1 MAQHVTLDELKAQL
15 NIEYADEDAYLTH
28 LIEVG
33 EEAVQLWINRPYE
46 EVLTAEGRLPAP
58 LRHAILIEC
67 ARLYAHREGETV
79 RTEEVPFTLSAL
91 ILPYRLE
98 R

>member
-1 MAQHVTLDELKAQL
+1 MTHVTLDELKAQL
-15 NIEYADEDAYLTH
+15 NIDHYDEDVYLCH

-33 EEAVQLWINRPYE
+33 EEAVQLWINRPYSV
-46 EVLTAEGRLPAP
+46 VLTAEGRLPAP
-58 LRHAILIEC
+58 LRHAILLEC
-67 ARLYAHREGETV
+67 ARLYAHREGETT
-79 RTEEVPFTLSAL
+79 RTQEVPFTLSAL

>member
-1 MAQHVTLDELKAQL
+1 MGNYVSVDELKAQL

-33 EEAVQLWINRPYE
+33 EEAVQLWINRPYADVIGE
-46 EVLTAEGRLPAP
+46 DGRLPAP

-67 ARLYAHREGETV
+67 ARLYAHREGETT
-79 RTEEVPFTLSAL
+79 RTAEVPFTLSAL

>member
-1 MAQHVTLDELKAQL
+1 MTHVTLDELKAQL
-15 NIEYADEDAYLTH
+15 NIDHYDEDVYLCH

-33 EEAVQLWINRPYE
+33 EEAVQLWINRPYS

-58 LRHAILIEC
+58 LRHAILLEC
-67 ARLYAHREGETV
+67 ARLYAHREGETT
-79 RTEEVPFTLSAL
+79 RTQEVPFTLSAL

>member
-1 MAQHVTLDELKAQL
+1 MANYVSVDELRFHL
-15 NIEYADEDAYLTH
+15 NIEYTDEDGYLKH
-28 LIEVG
+28 LIEVS
-33 EEAVQLWINRPYE
+33 EEAVQMWINRPFTDLIGE
-46 EVLTAEGRLPAP
+46 DFDIPAP

-67 ARLYAHREGETV
+67 ARLYAHREGETT
-79 RTEEVPFTLSAL
+79 RTTEVPFTLSAL

>member
-1 MAQHVTLDELKAQL
+1 MTHVTLDELKAQL
-15 NIEYADEDAYLTH
+15 NIDHYDEDVYLCH

-33 EEAVQLWINRPYE
+33 EEAVQLWINRPYS

-58 LRHAILIEC
+58 LRHAILLEC
-67 ARLYAHREGETV
+67 ARLYAHREGETT
-79 RTEEVPFTLSAL
+79 RTAEVPFTLSAL

>member
-1 MAQHVTLDELKAQL
+1 MAHVTLDELKAQL
-15 NIEYADEDAYLTH
+15 NIDHYDEDVYLCH
-28 LIEVG
+28 LLEVG
-33 EEAVQLWINRPYE
+33 EEAVQLWINRPYS

-58 LRHAILIEC
+58 LRHAILLEC
-67 ARLYAHREGETV
+67 ARLYAHREGETT
-79 RTEEVPFTLSAL
+79 RTAEVPFTLSAL

>member
-1 MAQHVTLDELKAQL
+1 M
-15 NIEYADEDAYLTH
+15 
-28 LIEVG
+28 G
-33 EEAVQLWINRPYE
+33 EEAVQLWINRPYADVIGE
-46 EVLTAEGRLPAP
+46 DGRLPAP

-79 RTEEVPFTLSAL
+79 RTQEVPFTLSAL